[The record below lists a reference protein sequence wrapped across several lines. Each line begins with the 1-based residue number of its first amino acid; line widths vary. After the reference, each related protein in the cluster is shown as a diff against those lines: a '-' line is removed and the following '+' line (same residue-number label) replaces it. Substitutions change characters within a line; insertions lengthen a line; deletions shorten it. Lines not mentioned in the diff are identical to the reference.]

1 MGRKGR
7 SSGATAG
14 LEGLRPCRY
23 RERLRA
29 RRPEGPEDSEHL
41 VTDGLGDGRPTGEG
55 AQSPPAGLR
64 HSRGRPG
71 RSLAGEQDY
80 LCRQNRQQQ
89 VRLRHV
95 AQLESSLCQQAL
107 TLYPHVK
114 DSMPPELFEEVL
126 SALDPEIPPGGESW
140 RKEHRGASSRSE
152 ARGTENLDD
161 DSVAAGAQQVHFW
174 SISSFSCLANVTRQV
189 GAHGLTQLSITA
201 ACGPSPVSSACL
213 SSSSRS
219 SSLPRNPYTWSD
231 VQGDQGPP
239 PQPLQ
244 PTSLDEDIQ
253 RVTEQLCTWMASLGG
268 ESSQLNEAALLD
280 MFVCAY
286 EHKPSTALP
295 AEAAEPAGAGAE
307 RSGRS
312 AGRLERCVK
321 QVVARGPEGLKRP
334 AKSRVRYGAWYLRPE
349 TWGRSSSE
357 GSPKEP
363 LTLCEDRR
371 PERLS
376 QREGVASWP

>member
-1 MGRKGR
+1 
-7 SSGATAG
+7 
-14 LEGLRPCRY
+14 
-23 RERLRA
+23 
-29 RRPEGPEDSEHL
+29 
-41 VTDGLGDGRPTGEG
+41 
-55 AQSPPAGLR
+55 
-64 HSRGRPG
+64 
-71 RSLAGEQDY
+71 
-80 LCRQNRQQQ
+80 
-89 VRLRHV
+89 
-95 AQLESSLCQQAL
+95 
-107 TLYPHVK
+107 
-114 DSMPPELFEEVL
+114 MPPELFEEVL

-161 DSVAAGAQQVHFW
+161 DSVAAGAH
-174 SISSFSCLANVTRQV
+174 
-189 GAHGLTQLSITA
+189 
-201 ACGPSPVSSACL
+201 
-213 SSSSRS
+213 SSRS